1 MPPLNPPP
9 QCEKHMERRADDT
22 LDVVKKR
29 LQVSGCKKWQAAA
42 CISFEP
48 QLLFLVKFRN
58 VVA

>member
-29 LQVSGCKKWQAAA
+29 LQVSGMSA
-42 CISFEP
+42 SFARLP
-48 QLLFLVKFRN
+48 PPSI
-58 VVA
+58 APWCSC

>member
-29 LQVSGCKKWQAAA
+29 LQVSFLVDLTLTLSTDPSAQSPATR
-42 CISFEP
+42 FT
-48 QLLFLVKFRN
+48 LLF
-58 VVA
+58 